1 MTFDSIK
8 PFDDSEVN
16 HALRENANHPFMQ
29 ALMDYTFPQQDTF
42 FHQKRLADCES
53 IYDFQGTIIYPALL
67 RVLDETTMGLST
79 SGFDEL
85 DKSKPY
91 LYISNHR
98 DIVLDTSLT
107 NMVLFEKGMTMTSS
121 AIGDNLVQDPFLLT
135 FSKLNRNF
143 LVHRDLTPRE
153 LLMSSKNISSYISH
167 LLHQENRSVWLAQ
180 REGRTKDGN
189 DQTQPGIIKML
200 TLAKPK
206 GQSVIEYL
214 RSLQIVPL
222 SISYELDPTDYL
234 KMPALLATYRNEEYV
249 KTKNEDF
256 NNILTGVLGKKRRIH
271 IAASKVLDL
280 KLDELTKQELSDK
293 ESLQYIVSHITS
305 QIYELYKLWPTNY
318 MAHDILFDVKE
329 FSDKYTVGDMAKF
342 EERILRKTGG
352 EEPLVIKSF
361 LAMYAYPVLNKNNS
375 EEKRQKL
382 IQDLQTLFK
391 QQ

>member
-8 PFDDSEVN
+8 PFEDSEVN
-16 HALRENANHPFMQ
+16 QALRKQANHPFMQ
-29 ALMDYTFPQQDTF
+29 ALMDYAFPTQDTF
-42 FHQKRLADCES
+42 FHEKRISDCNS

-67 RVLDETTMGLST
+67 RVLDETTSGLST

-85 DKSKPY
+85 DPSKSY

-107 NMVLFEKGMTMTSS
+107 NMVLFEKGMNMTSS

-143 LVHRDLTPRE
+143 LVHRNLSPRE

-167 LLHQENRSVWLAQ
+167 LLHKNHRSVWLAQ

-189 DQTQPGIIKML
+189 DQTQQGIIKML

-206 GQSVIEYL
+206 DQSLVEYL
-214 RSLQIVPL
+214 RTLNIVPL

-234 KMPALLATYRNEEYV
+234 KMPELLATYRNEEYV

-271 IAASKVLDL
+271 ISATKVLSEE
-280 KLDELTKQELSDK
+280 LDELAKEEISDK
-293 ESLQYIVSHITS
+293 QYLKSITSHIS
-305 QIYELYKLWPTNY
+305 NQIHQSYMLWPTNY
-318 MAHDILFDVKE
+318 MAHDILFGVKD
-329 FSDKYTVGDMAKF
+329 FSDKYTVEDLAKF
-342 EERILRKTGG
+342 EDRVLRKTGG
-352 EEPLVIKSF
+352 EDPLIMKSF
-361 LAMYAYPVLNKNNS
+361 LAMYAYPVLNKFDYEERKVILS
-375 EEKRQKL
+375 EE
-382 IQDLQTLFK
+382 LQPIS
-391 QQ
+391 Q

>member
-1 MTFDSIK
+1 MTFDYIK
-8 PFDDSEVN
+8 PFEDSEVN
-16 HALRENANHPFMQ
+16 QALRKQANHPFMQ
-29 ALMDYTFPQQDTF
+29 ALMDYAFPTQDTF
-42 FHQKRLADCES
+42 FHEKRISDCNS

-67 RVLDETTMGLST
+67 RVLDETTSGLST

-85 DKSKPY
+85 DPSKPY

-107 NMVLFEKGMTMTSS
+107 NMVLFEKGMNMTSS

-143 LVHRDLTPRE
+143 LVHRDLSPRE

-167 LLHQENRSVWLAQ
+167 LLHKENRSVWIAQ

-206 GQSVIEYL
+206 EQSILEYL
-214 RSLQIVPL
+214 KSLQIVPL

-271 IAASKVLDL
+271 ISASEIVDE
-280 KLDELTKQELSDK
+280 KLDELATQQLTDK
-293 ESLQYIVSHITS
+293 EYLKSITSHITD
-305 QIYELYKLWPTNY
+305 QIHQSYMLWPTNY
-318 MAHDILFDVKE
+318 MAHDILFGVKE
-329 FSDKYTVGDMAKF
+329 FSDKYTIEDLAKF
-342 EERILRKTGG
+342 EDRVLRKTGG
-352 EEPLVIKSF
+352 EDPLIMKSF
-361 LAMYAYPVLNKNNS
+361 LAMYAYPVLNIYDSKGRRESLATKLQNKN
-375 EEKRQKL
+375 
-382 IQDLQTLFK
+382 
-391 QQ
+391 